1 MNADAEKL
9 CKRYDSLKGNRGT
22 WESHWQE
29 VAENTFPRR
38 ADFNV
43 ERAAGDKRMTRL
55 YDSTGIQALELLA
68 AGLHGM
74 ASNPASRWFALK
86 TDDDALND
94 VDAVREWMSEVEDRI
109 FARMHSPGSA
119 ITSHLHELYLD
130 YAAFGTAI
138 MFIGVSKTGN
148 LLFQTRFLGEC
159 CIDENAEGV
168 VDTVYRGFKMTVR
181 QVYQRWGDDVSEDTR
196 KLYSDGKLDDW
207 VDILHAVYPR
217 EERDEHKET
226 PDNMPYASIYIEK
239 KAKHTLQE
247 GGFEEFPYAVPRW
260 YKVAGEKY
268 GRSPAM
274 TALPDV
280 KMLQEMMKTTIK
292 AAQKIVDPPLLVP
305 DDGMIG
311 PVRTVPG
318 GLNFYR
324 GDREIV
330 PLQTGANIPIS
341 LEMMQDLRN
350 RILSTFFVDQ
360 LQMTGDT
367 DMTATEVIQRTEER
381 MRLLG
386 PIMGRMQAE
395 LLGPIISRVFG
406 ILSRNGELPPQPE
419 ELDGVEWRVEYVS
432 PIALAQKGQKVERVT
447 YALALAGQVAAAADS
462 GSPTFARF
470 NGDGFLQWLFN
481 QTGADPELILDDEK
495 YAQKQ
500 QQTQLANAAAPA
512 AAAAEA
518 FQKAGAGAKSF
529 AEAGAVANG

>member
-1 MNADAEKL
+1 MDSETI
-9 CKRYDSLKGNRGT
+9 CKRFDHLKGNRGT

-29 VAENTFPRR
+29 VAEYIFPRR

-43 ERAAGDKRMTRL
+43 MRTGGDKRMTKV

-74 ASNPASRWFALK
+74 ASNPASRWFSLK
-86 TDDDALND
+86 TDDDELNEN
-94 VDAVREWMSEVEDRI
+94 DAVREWLSNVEDRI
-109 FARMHSPGSA
+109 FAKMHSPGSA
-119 ITSHLHELYLD
+119 ITTHLHELYLD
-130 YAAFGTAI
+130 YAGFGTAV
-138 MFIGVSKTGN
+138 MFIGVGKREN

-159 CIDENAEGV
+159 VIDENAEGV
-168 VDTVYRGFKMTVR
+168 VDTVIRAFTMTVR
-181 QVYQRWGDDVSEDTR
+181 QVIQKWGDKASSDVR
-196 KLYSDGKLDDW
+196 KKHADGKFDDP
-207 VDILHAVYPR
+207 VELLHAVYPR
-217 EERDEHKET
+217 EERDALKET
-226 PDNMPYASIYIEK
+226 PDNMPHASIYLERKEK
-239 KAKHTLQE
+239 HELQI

-305 DDGMIG
+305 DDGMLG

-330 PLQTGANIPIS
+330 PLQTGGDIPLS

-350 RILSTFFVDQ
+350 RIMSTFFVDQ
-360 LQMTGDT
+360 LQMTGNA

-386 PIMGRMQAE
+386 PILGRMQAE
-395 LLGPIISRVFG
+395 LLGPVISRVFG
-406 ILSRNGELPPQPE
+406 ILARAGELPEQPE
-419 ELDGVEWRVEYVS
+419 ELDGIEWRVEYVS
-432 PIALAQKGQKVERVT
+432 PIALAQKGQKVERVVQ
-447 YALALAGQVAAAADS
+447 ALAIAGQVAAAADS

-481 QTGADPELILDDEK
+481 QTGADPELILDDDE
-495 YAQKQ
+495 YAAKQ
-500 QQTQLANAAAPA
+500 QQTQVANAVAPA
-512 AAAAEA
+512 AMAAEA

-529 AEAGAVANG
+529 AEAQAVQ